1 VSQPRIAVFARS
13 ADGSLQPKRVISGQ
27 GSRLGRTVHGLAYD
41 PVHDEIVVPNPLAAA
56 ILVFRGDATGDA
68 APIRII
74 QGPRTRLQNP
84 HSVNL
89 DPAHDE
95 ILVGDLRA
103 DSVLVFPREAQ
114 GDVPP
119 VRALCGTRTRLDHV
133 TGLAVD
139 PATDLLAVAAAKEVL
154 IFRRT
159 DDGDVPPRASIEGPR
174 TGIGHEPWQLQV
186 HGGRIFLAASN
197 HLHQWAYQGG
207 DHPLPEFKEVP
218 PDPWH
223 DPTPGFIGVWNVT
236 DDGDRPPLFTIGGAA
251 SGLFHPTGL
260 AFAVDKG
267 ELFVS
272 DSVTN
277 SVSTFRVPQLF
288 AAPRESNR
296 P

>member
-1 VSQPRIAVFARS
+1 MSQPRIAAFARS
-13 ADGSLQPKRVISGQ
+13 ADGSLQPKRVIAGQ

-56 ILVFRGDATGDA
+56 ILVFRGDASGDA
-68 APIRII
+68 APVRVI

-89 DPAHDE
+89 DLVHGE

-103 DSVLVFPREAQ
+103 DSALVFPREAH
-114 GDVPP
+114 GDVAP
-119 VRALCGTRTRLDHV
+119 VRALCGPRTRLDHV

-139 PATDLLAVAAAKEVL
+139 PATDLLAIAAAKEVL
-154 IFRRT
+154 IFKRT
-159 DDGDVPPRASIEGPR
+159 DDGDVPPRASIEGPH
-174 TGIGHEPWQLQV
+174 TGIGHEPWQLQIQ
-186 HGGRIFLAASN
+186 GGRIFLAASN

-207 DHPLPEFKEVP
+207 DHPLPDFKEVP

-223 DPTPGFIGVWNVT
+223 DPTPGFVGVWNVT
-236 DDGDRPPLFTIGGAA
+236 DEGDRPPLFTIGGPE
-251 SGLFHPTGL
+251 SGLFHPTGV

-277 SVSTFRVPQLF
+277 AVSIFRVPQLF
-288 AAPRESNR
+288 AAPGKR